1 MTPYIC
7 VMKSHVLKTLFLTV
21 LVAFGMKPLAGDEVE
36 LICVRKQHST
46 KACHYNFVINGI
58 PYRYID
64 HGCKATK
71 ETLIKKAQE
80 GKLALAREWKIDC
93 LPQKEGTK

>member
-1 MTPYIC
+1 
-7 VMKSHVLKTLFLTV
+7 MKSHVAKALLLGAV
-21 LVAFGMKPLAGDEVE
+21 VAVGMKPLAGDEVE

-64 HGCKATK
+64 HGCKETK
-71 ETLIKKAQE
+71 ENLIKKAGQ
-80 GKLALAREWKIDC
+80 GKLALAKDWKINCDS
-93 LPQKEGTK
+93 KKVD